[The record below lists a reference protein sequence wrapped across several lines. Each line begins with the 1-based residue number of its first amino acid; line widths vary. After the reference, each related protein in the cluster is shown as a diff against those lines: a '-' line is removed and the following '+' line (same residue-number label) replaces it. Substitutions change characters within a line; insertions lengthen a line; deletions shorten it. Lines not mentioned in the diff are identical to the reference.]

1 MRKGICLMSREHRPP
16 LRLIRDTC
24 AETGRQRPAPHPND
38 EQDADPLAGLIVAAE
53 VLHALGAASV
63 MRMRADPTLR
73 EYVCPFCDLPG
84 RIRHPTDPDPDP
96 CRGDG
101 QASGAASVVAL
112 RYVNGLTVVRFTH
125 PECSPSAV
133 LRILHDARPV
143 RHRVRAACWLRPDS
157 AATSG
162 TGRGEGTAVLLVDN
176 QVRAWNRTRARDAEE
191 YYPKALRAAG
201 FALWTDLDDV
211 PPAVPG
217 LTIAIDPPVPGSRD
231 RLARGTEA
239 VVRVAQ
245 GPAVVF
251 EGCLDMPDDWAEAA
265 RISGR
270 VLVVAGTALTDPGPV
285 IGQAW
290 TTDPDRLGE
299 ALAVAAHQGRAWAG
313 QAAPDPAGHL
323 PRPGAGRNP
332 AGDGADSPQPETA
345 IVRGF
350 PGIGTAPDIPLPPNP
365 AATARETPRPDTE
378 NVSAIRSDALH
389 GTNRW
394 PWSGYRAR
402 HSGWRRWA

>member
-1 MRKGICLMSREHRPP
+1 MSRDHRPP
-16 LRLIRDTC
+16 LRLIRDTS
-24 AETGRQRPAPHPND
+24 AESGRQRPAPHPTAA
-38 EQDADPLAGLIVAAE
+38 QDADPADGLIVAAE
-53 VLHALGAASV
+53 VAHTLGAASV

-84 RIRHPTDPDPDP
+84 RIRHPTDPDP
-96 CRGDG
+96 CQGDA
-101 QASGAASVVAL
+101 QAPGAASVVAL
-112 RYVNGLTVVRFTH
+112 RYANGLTVVRLAH

-157 AATSG
+157 ASTTA
-162 TGRGEGTAVLLVDN
+162 TGRGGGTAVLLVDN

-201 FALWTDLDDV
+201 FAPWTDLDDV
-211 PPAVPG
+211 PPVVPG
-217 LTIAIDPPVPGSRD
+217 LRVAITAPAPGSRD
-231 RLARGTEA
+231 RLERGAEA
-239 VVRVAQ
+239 VVRVAR

-251 EGCLDMPDDWAEAA
+251 EGGLDIPDAWAEAA

-270 VLVVAGTALTDPGPV
+270 VFVVAGTALTDPGPV

-299 ALAVAAHQGRAWAG
+299 ALAVAARRGRAWAG
-313 QAAPDPAGHL
+313 QAAPAPAGRIR
-323 PRPGAGRNP
+323 RPGA
-332 AGDGADSPQPETA
+332 GADSPQPGTA
-345 IVRGF
+345 IARRF
-350 PGIGTAPDIPLPPNP
+350 PGTDTAPDIPVPPNP
-365 AATARETPRPDTE
+365 AATAPETPRPDTE
-378 NVSAIRSDALH
+378 DVSAIRSDARH